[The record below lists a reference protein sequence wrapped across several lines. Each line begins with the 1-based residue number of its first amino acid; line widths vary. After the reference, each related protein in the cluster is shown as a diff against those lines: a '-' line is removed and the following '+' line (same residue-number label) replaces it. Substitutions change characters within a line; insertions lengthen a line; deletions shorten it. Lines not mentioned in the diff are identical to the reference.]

1 MATLEEDMLAQ
12 AAPQQMQAPAQ
23 SMTPT
28 ADAIKP
34 MTEGDPLGDFTQSLI
49 GLIESKGLDIDEVMN
64 GQDSPEDQADLASDA
79 DPLELLSEEE
89 IMMMTSK
96 FLALSPEQQAMME
109 RELSQ
114 VLPPKTINRL
124 KAALR
129 FSQQRGVQ

>member
-129 FSQQRGVQ
+129 FSQQRGV

>member
-64 GQDSPEDQADLASDA
+64 GQDSPEDQADLAS
-79 DPLELLSEEE
+79 EE

-129 FSQQRGVQ
+129 FSQQRGV

>member
-1 MATLEEDMLAQ
+1 MLAQ

-129 FSQQRGVQ
+129 FSQQRGV